1 MISTENIQMNRPVNE
16 DIDDVLS
23 RLDELYLLRKN
34 RYLFLIDKRID
45 VTTGG
50 EESLIC
56 FTRDSGML
64 IRF

>member
-1 MISTENIQMNRPVNE
+1 MNRPVNE

-45 VTTGG
+45 VTTGW
-50 EESLIC
+50 EES
-56 FTRDSGML
+56 
-64 IRF
+64 